1 MASMKFTKEQEAAIY
16 TRDANL
22 LVAAAA
28 GSGKTAVLV
37 ERIIKMITDKDRPID
52 IDRLLVVTF
61 TNAAASEMRE
71 RIGKAISNEISKN
84 PTSIYLQR
92 QLTLLNKASIT
103 TIHSFCLDV
112 IKRNFHMIDLDPN
125 FRIADET
132 ETLILK
138 QESLDEV
145 FEEMY
150 EEKDEYFLKLVESY
164 CNNKN
169 DLSLF
174 EMVLDLYNF
183 SMSNPYPEKWLNE
196 KSELLN
202 IEKSD
207 YLNSESI
214 IEMLKIDI
222 KTKISEAF
230 NNIND
235 AKEIVDRTE
244 SLLKYQSVID
254 CDFFFSQNIKDNSND
269 LDKIRDLF
277 LQLEFKKM
285 PTISKC
291 PDAELQKYVKKNR
304 DNYKALMNEI
314 KENIE
319 KIYSNSNYD
328 DLEYIYPLIKKLCE
342 LVIKLRD
349 RYSEKKKE
357 KAIIDFNDFEHF
369 ALKILTE
376 EVDGK
381 IVPSKVAEVLREG
394 YDEILIDEYQDS
406 NYIQEYIL
414 NMISKKHIGINNIF
428 MVGDVKQSIYR
439 FRMAKPELFLNKKET
454 YSLEEGKET
463 RLIKLYKNFRSRKV
477 IIDSVNYVF
486 RNIMSKE
493 LGELD
498 YNEEEELNLGADYK
512 EIESGTCGGPTEVI
526 LINKDELLE
535 QVEDGD
541 DEEPLSSI
549 ELEAKVVGKRILD
562 LIDEKNQFKVFDN
575 DLKDYR
581 NVKYKDIVVLLR
593 STKKW
598 APVFAEEL
606 KNLGVPVYSDAN
618 DSYFNSLEI
627 KIMLSL
633 LEIIDNP
640 IQDIPLLSV
649 LRSPI
654 VGFTSEEVVDI
665 RLNSPET
672 SIFEALK
679 QYIELGEN
687 DELKNKVKNFLS
699 RLKVW
704 RDKSLIMPIYE
715 LVWSLYMETGY
726 YGYVGAMPAGIKR
739 QANLKMLF
747 QRAKQYEST
756 SYKGLFNFINFINK
770 LRTSSGDLG
779 SAKIIGENE
788 DVVRI
793 MSIHKSKGLE
803 FPVVFLSGAGKKPN
817 TMDIRNKILVHQE
830 LGFGPQI
837 VDIEK
842 RVSHSPLIRE
852 ILKSKMEK
860 ENLSEE
866 MRVLYVAFTRAKE
879 KLIITGEVKSIEKS
893 LEKWNNAAKN
903 GKEKILEGYLL
914 KNNTYLDWIMP
925 TIIKHPDGKFLT
937 EDLDRV
943 TGTVIL
949 NNDVL
954 WNVRFAKQDD
964 LYKED
969 KILDELDIKEKL
981 NKLNLKECNDE
992 LASEIINRLDF
1003 KYKYQLATN
1012 IKTNI
1017 TVSEIKRLNNLALEE
1032 EFVENKKLTSEYIK
1046 PIVNRPRFLEE
1057 KKELTPAEKGTA
1069 MHAVMQRLDF
1079 NKISKHEIEE
1089 QIEFM
1094 VLKELL
1100 TTEQAKSIRINKIEA
1115 FLKSKLGKRV
1125 IEADSKGELLREVP
1139 FSIEVSVKEAYKELE
1154 GIESDNYNN
1163 DYLKVQGII
1172 DGYFEEDGNIILF
1185 DYKTDYVTEETK
1197 NQIIEKYNIQLEYY
1211 KDAIERG
1218 TGKKVTAKYLYLF
1231 SIDEEVEC

>member
-277 LQLEFKKM
+277 LKLEFKKM

-498 YNEEEELNLGADYK
+498 YNKEEELNLGADYK

-535 QVEDGD
+535 EVEEGD

-581 NVKYKDIVVLLR
+581 NVKYKDIVV
-593 STKKW
+593 
-598 APVFAEEL
+598 
-606 KNLGVPVYSDAN
+606 
-618 DSYFNSLEI
+618 
-627 KIMLSL
+627 
-633 LEIIDNP
+633 
-640 IQDIPLLSV
+640 
-649 LRSPI
+649 
-654 VGFTSEEVVDI
+654 
-665 RLNSPET
+665 
-672 SIFEALK
+672 
-679 QYIELGEN
+679 
-687 DELKNKVKNFLS
+687 
-699 RLKVW
+699 
-704 RDKSLIMPIYE
+704 
-715 LVWSLYMETGY
+715 
-726 YGYVGAMPAGIKR
+726 
-739 QANLKMLF
+739 
-747 QRAKQYEST
+747 
-756 SYKGLFNFINFINK
+756 
-770 LRTSSGDLG
+770 
-779 SAKIIGENE
+779 
-788 DVVRI
+788 
-793 MSIHKSKGLE
+793 
-803 FPVVFLSGAGKKPN
+803 
-817 TMDIRNKILVHQE
+817 
-830 LGFGPQI
+830 
-837 VDIEK
+837 
-842 RVSHSPLIRE
+842 
-852 ILKSKMEK
+852 
-860 ENLSEE
+860 
-866 MRVLYVAFTRAKE
+866 
-879 KLIITGEVKSIEKS
+879 
-893 LEKWNNAAKN
+893 
-903 GKEKILEGYLL
+903 
-914 KNNTYLDWIMP
+914 
-925 TIIKHPDGKFLT
+925 
-937 EDLDRV
+937 
-943 TGTVIL
+943 
-949 NNDVL
+949 
-954 WNVRFAKQDD
+954 
-964 LYKED
+964 
-969 KILDELDIKEKL
+969 
-981 NKLNLKECNDE
+981 
-992 LASEIINRLDF
+992 
-1003 KYKYQLATN
+1003 
-1012 IKTNI
+1012 
-1017 TVSEIKRLNNLALEE
+1017 
-1032 EFVENKKLTSEYIK
+1032 
-1046 PIVNRPRFLEE
+1046 
-1057 KKELTPAEKGTA
+1057 
-1069 MHAVMQRLDF
+1069 
-1079 NKISKHEIEE
+1079 
-1089 QIEFM
+1089 
-1094 VLKELL
+1094 
-1100 TTEQAKSIRINKIEA
+1100 
-1115 FLKSKLGKRV
+1115 
-1125 IEADSKGELLREVP
+1125 
-1139 FSIEVSVKEAYKELE
+1139 
-1154 GIESDNYNN
+1154 
-1163 DYLKVQGII
+1163 
-1172 DGYFEEDGNIILF
+1172 
-1185 DYKTDYVTEETK
+1185 
-1197 NQIIEKYNIQLEYY
+1197 
-1211 KDAIERG
+1211 
-1218 TGKKVTAKYLYLF
+1218 
-1231 SIDEEVEC
+1231 